1 MFTVGDKVVYP
12 MYGAGVIEGLEE
24 KVIDGVTATYY
35 ILRISVG
42 DLKIAV
48 STKKADMLG
57 IRSVMDQSDVMDI
70 IYNTEIINMPDNWNQ
85 RYKENLERIKTGKLS
100 EVVAVFKT
108 LMTREKSRSLSSVE
122 KKMLGNVKQI
132 IISEIILSQDMTK
145 EQAERVLAET
155 MRVIA

>member
-12 MYGAGVIEGLEE
+12 MYGAGVIEELEE

-57 IRSVMDQSDVMDI
+57 IRHIMGQSEVMDI
-70 IYNTEIINMPDNWNQ
+70 IYNTDIIDMPDNWNQ

-100 EVVAVFKT
+100 EVAAVFKT

-132 IISEIILSQDMTK
+132 ILSEIILSQNMTK